1 VDWATTVTTTGG
13 VATTL
18 IGVLAGSLL
27 TSRANRM
34 HWSRDKQIEACA
46 AIVAEST
53 RIQLALRPA
62 WRHGDPLHWAYAAG
76 ARLGPAVADTEP
88 AALRDIALGRP
99 REPVTYEPAA

>member
-1 VDWATTVTTTGG
+1 
-13 VATTL
+13 
-18 IGVLAGSLL
+18 
-27 TSRANRM
+27 M

-53 RIQLALRPA
+53 RIQPALRPA
-62 WRHGDPLHWAYAAG
+62 WRHGDPLDWAYGAG
-76 ARLGPAVADTEP
+76 ARLGLAVADTEP